1 MILHLIY
8 LDKMEEQH
16 SMSTYLNFADNDWF
30 NSERVIGKGIM
41 TAKLLW
47 QNTIAKKKIDKEQA
61 ANYQQ
66 ACQLGGDVYLS
77 ERTIFYST
85 ITLE

>member
-1 MILHLIY
+1 
-8 LDKMEEQH
+8 
-16 SMSTYLNFADNDWF
+16 
-30 NSERVIGKGIM
+30 M

-61 ANYQQ
+61 VNYQQ